1 MIVRMSKLEIAGP
14 KELLLDVLEVI
25 REQGA
30 FQPEEAGV
38 AGDGQRA
45 QLSDDRTVVQ
55 RLFLENMRLQT
66 GEIISLLPPL
76 ETRESWLDPLTILD
90 TIAATATRHL
100 TTCRELAK
108 RFETLRRDLDELERY
123 DMLLSAIDRLIEDR
137 DVRSGLEFIGI
148 TLRDASFVER
158 LRDVLAYLVDGECT
172 LTTAVAADGTLIGL
186 IATPP
191 SRSMAIKKALSDEQL
206 PEFPFPESLNNLS
219 LPERISFV
227 ENRLA
232 TTRLGM
238 AEIEAEQERFARRW
252 LAFYRR
258 IDQWLAERI
267 ALLTVTGSVHKTGMC
282 FLIHGWALTDAT
294 APLTERLNEKFGG
307 RVAVEQRAILE
318 QDLEKVPVAL
328 SNPPYFRPFEL
339 FTRLLPLPRYSSRD
353 PTPFIAIFFPLFF
366 GMMLGDAGHGL
377 VLLAASLLLLW
388 RRPQGATGDAARILL
403 ISSSYA
409 VLFGI
414 LFGEF
419 FGEAGGRLL
428 HLTPLL
434 PERSR
439 AVMPMLIFSL
449 ALGASHVVF
458 GLLLGVITAV
468 KRRKRGEAAVRIIT
482 IALIACLAYLAT
494 SQLFPSPWLLTRPI
508 LLLTGLLLPLLV
520 LSGGLLAPLEMIKT
534 VGNII
539 SYARI
544 MAIGL
549 SSALLANAA
558 NHLAGLSG
566 DLILGTLAAI
576 VLHAVAIVLGLFAP
590 AIHALRL
597 HFVEFF
603 SKFIEPGGKRFEP
616 LHKQAQ
622 TTKEGHVWKRF

>member
-14 KELLLDVLEVI
+14 KELLLDVLEII
-25 REQGA
+25 REQGT
-30 FQPEEAGV
+30 FQPEEAGSAV
-38 AGDGQRA
+38 EDDGLQSLLRA
-45 QLSDDRTVVQ
+45 QPPDDRAVAEQ
-55 RLFLENMRLQT
+55 LFLENMRRQT
-66 GEIISLLPPL
+66 GEIIALLPAL

-90 TIAATATRHL
+90 TISATVTRHL
-100 TTCRELAK
+100 TTCRELAE
-108 RFETLRRDLDELERY
+108 RRETLRRELEELERY
-123 DMLLSAIDRLIEDR
+123 DVLLAAIDRLIADR
-137 DVRSGLEFIGI
+137 DAHTGLEFIGI
-148 TLRDASFVER
+148 TLRDASFIER
-158 LRDVLAYLVDGECT
+158 LREVLAYLVGGECT
-172 LTTAVAADGTLIGL
+172 LTTTVADDGTLIGL

-191 SRSMAIKKALSDEQL
+191 SRSMTIKKALNDQQL
-206 PEFPFPESLNNLS
+206 PELPFPASLSSLS
-219 LPERISFV
+219 LPERINYL
-227 ENRLA
+227 EERLT
-232 TTRLGM
+232 TTRRSIE
-238 AEIEAEQERFARRW
+238 EIEAQRERFARSW

-258 IDQWLAERI
+258 LNQWLVERM
-267 ALLTVTGSVHKTGMC
+267 ALLSVTGSVRQTGMC
-282 FLIHGWALTDAT
+282 FVIQGWARTDEA
-294 APLTERLNEKFGG
+294 APLEERLNDRFGG
-307 RVAVEQRAILE
+307 QVAVEQRDILE

-328 SNPPYFRPFEL
+328 RNPPYFRPFEL
-339 FTRLLPLPRYSSRD
+339 FTRLLPLPRYSSWD
-353 PTPFIAIFFPLFF
+353 PTPFIGIFFPLFF

-377 VLLAASLLLLW
+377 VLLSAALLLLW
-388 RRPQGATGDAARILL
+388 RRPRGATGDAARILL

-409 VLFGI
+409 VLFGL

-439 AVMPMLIFSL
+439 SVMPMLFFSL
-449 ALGASHVVF
+449 ALGAAHVVL
-458 GLLLGVITAV
+458 GLLMGLITAIKQH
-468 KRRKRGEAAVRIIT
+468 KRSEAAGRIIT
-482 IALIACLAYLAT
+482 IALIACLACLMTAG
-494 SQLFPSPWLLTRPI
+494 LFPSPWLLTRPI
-508 LLLTGLLLPLLV
+508 LVLAGVLLTLLV

-534 VGNII
+534 VGNIV

-603 SKFIEPGGKRFEP
+603 SKFIEPGGRRFQP
-616 LHKQAQ
+616 LHK
-622 TTKEGHVWKRF
+622 

>member
-1 MIVRMSKLEIAGP
+1 
-14 KELLLDVLEVI
+14 
-25 REQGA
+25 
-30 FQPEEAGV
+30 
-38 AGDGQRA
+38 
-45 QLSDDRTVVQ
+45 
-55 RLFLENMRLQT
+55 MRRQT
-66 GEIISLLPPL
+66 GEIIALLPAL

-100 TTCRELAK
+100 ATCRELSERHEA
-108 RFETLRRDLDELERY
+108 LRREQEELEHY
-123 DMLLSAIDRLIEDR
+123 DVLLAAIDRLIADR
-137 DVRSGLEFIGI
+137 DAHTGLEFIGI
-148 TLRDASFVER
+148 TLRDASFIER
-158 LRDVLAYLVDGECT
+158 LREVLAYLVDGECT
-172 LTTAVAADGTLIGL
+172 LTTTVAADGTLIGL

-191 SRSMAIKKALSDEQL
+191 SRSRDIRKALSDEQL
-206 PEFPFPESLNNLS
+206 PELPFPESLNSLS
-219 LPERISFV
+219 LPERISYL

-232 TTRLGM
+232 ATRRGM
-238 AEIEAEQERFARRW
+238 AEIEAERERFARRW

-258 IDQWLAERI
+258 INQWLVERM
-267 ALLTVTGSVHKTGMC
+267 ALLSVTGSVRQTGMC
-282 FLIHGWALTDAT
+282 FVIHGWALTDET
-294 APLTERLNEKFGG
+294 APLEERLNEKFGG

-328 SNPPYFRPFEL
+328 RNPPYFRPFEL
-339 FTRLLPLPRYSSRD
+339 FTRLLPLPRYSSWD
-353 PTPFIAIFFPLFF
+353 PTPFIGIFFPLFF

-377 VLLAASLLLLW
+377 VLLAAALLLLW
-388 RRPQGATGDAARILL
+388 RRPRGATGDAARILL

-449 ALGASHVVF
+449 ALGASHVVL
-458 GLLLGVITAV
+458 GLLLGLITAI
-468 KRRKRGEAAVRIIT
+468 KRHKRGEAVVRIIT
-482 IALIACLAYLAT
+482 IALIACLACLVT
-494 SQLFPSPWLLTRPI
+494 SLLFPSPWLLTRPI

-534 VGNII
+534 VGNIV

-616 LHKQAQ
+616 LHK
-622 TTKEGHVWKRF
+622 